1 MTKINVEGADI
12 EIEGNTLT
20 PEQFDFIY
28 ELKRD
33 YESRKNPS
41 GLSDEYI
48 NPETGYYNL
57 PEVDNQIR
65 FLVSAAPNYKS
76 KVRTLKKFFKEVVP
90 DEYDPNNFILTND
103 AGEKFILD
111 DKSKTNLKDVIDEG
125 KGITQAVTSTGA
137 AILAAPSGP
146 GAVVASGAGLALGS
160 EAYERIA
167 QLAGLEIDRDLSEYA
182 KTRGLEFAIGATA
195 ELAGPL
201 FLKGFKN
208 LVRGTDQKVFQSV
221 IDQGLAKN
229 IKDAKKVYRSM
240 DLNQKINSNI
250 RLDMNDR
257 LKLFNKYEV
266 PPTIAQATDNKLF
279 DTLETTFTNV
289 PFASQIMRESAERSQ
304 NKLGETF
311 VDRIANALG
320 FAEKK
325 LPKGF
330 EAGEIVQ
337 LGFTKKAGDKLTL
350 GQSKFG
356 ITGGNGAIARF
367 RANNA
372 ANYGAVKTVVDQ
384 AIKEAPDKAGVKL
397 TNTIKFLDEEF
408 DKISAA
414 FPKLSNEL
422 NDAKLQRLSK
432 KLIDDLEGGT
442 VASYKDINELKKFI
456 GKKLSNPTLYD
467 KLPRSD
473 YKRFYGAITDDIKL
487 WAENFGG
494 KSGTDI
500 LNAIRKADQGYQAGI
515 KVIDDFVE
523 PIAKK
528 ANPDKIIAS
537 LFSSGKEG
545 PTQIRQIMS
554 QLTQDENKVLVGAMI
569 ERLGEAPAKA
579 ELGALGRSNYFSS
592 KLFLDN
598 YGKLNKEARD
608 IMFGSKEF
616 LGKEFATLNNS
627 LKEVRA
633 LASYQ
638 EVANPFKDLTEA
650 VTKGQAGT
658 GLLVAA
664 GAGLTAG
671 TGDPLFLLGIP
682 VFGYGGA
689 YSLKLL
695 SNPAFMQ
702 WVANGTKI
710 AGNRGFDGL
719 VKHIAK
725 LGIIAGNSDNDISY
739 LTDQYLEVIKNASD
753 QATINEEQT
762 RLREEEIQQQEA
774 IRANQQQS
782 AIPQQGIPQPSPV
795 NTQVTN
801 PMQYA
806 SLFPQDALG
815 QAIAQRKVI

>member
-41 GLSDEYI
+41 NLESKYI
-48 NPETGYYNL
+48 DPETGYYNL
-57 PEVDNQIR
+57 PEVDSKIR
-65 FLVSAAPNYKS
+65 FLVSGAPNYKS
-76 KVRTLKKFFKEVVP
+76 KIRTLKKYFKEVVP

-111 DKSKTNLKDVIDEG
+111 DKSKTNFKDVIDEG
-125 KGITQAVTSTGA
+125 KTITQLVTSTGA
-137 AILAAPSGP
+137 AIAAAPSGP
-146 GAVVASGAGLALGS
+146 GAVAASGAGLALGS

-167 QLAGLEIDRDLSEYA
+167 QLAGLEIDRELSEYA
-182 KTRGLEFAIGATA
+182 KTRAIEFAVGASA

-201 FLKGFKN
+201 FLKGIKK
-208 LVRGTDQKVFQSV
+208 LTRGTDQKVWQSV

-229 IKDAKKVYRSM
+229 IKDAKRVYGNM
-240 DLNQKINSNI
+240 NLNQKINNRI
-250 RLDMNDR
+250 RLNMNDR
-257 LKLFNKYEV
+257 LTLFQKYEV

-289 PFASQIMRESAERSQ
+289 PFASQIMRETAERSQ
-304 NKLGETF
+304 NQLGETF
-311 VDRIANALG
+311 VEKISRVLG
-320 FAEKK
+320 FGGKD

-330 EAGEIVQ
+330 EAGEIVK
-337 LGFTKKAGDKLTL
+337 LGFTKKAGDKLSL
-350 GQSKFG
+350 GQMKYG
-356 ITGGNGAIARF
+356 ITGGDGPIAKF
-367 RANNA
+367 RATNA
-372 ANYGAVKTVVDQ
+372 ENYGAVKTVVDQ
-384 AIKEAPDKAGVKL
+384 AIKEAPEKAGVKL
-397 TNTIKFLDEEF
+397 DSTIKFLDTEF
-408 DKISAA
+408 DKVSAA

-432 KLIDDLEGGT
+432 KLLDDLGGGNI
-442 VASYKDINELKKFI
+442 ASYKDINELKKFI
-456 GKKLSNPTLYD
+456 GKKLSNPTMYD

-473 YKRFYGAITDDIKL
+473 YKRFYGAITDDIKR

-494 KSGTDI
+494 PSGANI
-500 LNAIRKADQGYQAGI
+500 LKTIRKADLGYQTGI
-515 KVIDDFVE
+515 KVIDDYVE

-537 LFSSGKEG
+537 LFASGKEG
-545 PTQIRQIMS
+545 PTYISNVMS
-554 QLTQDENKVLVGAMI
+554 QLAPDENRVLVGAMI

-598 YGKLNKEARD
+598 FGKLNREARD
-608 IMFGSKEF
+608 VLFGSEKY

-689 YSLKLL
+689 YTLKLL

-702 WVANGTKI
+702 WVAQGTKI
-710 AGNRGFDGL
+710 ANNKGFDGL
-719 VKHIAK
+719 IKHIAK
-725 LGIIAGNSDNDISY
+725 LGIIAGNSDDDIGY
-739 LTDQYLEVIKNASD
+739 LTDQYLEIIKNAAEQSE
-753 QATINEEQT
+753 INKQQISLKEAE
-762 RLREEEIQQQEA
+762 QQQ
-774 IRANQQQS
+774 IQNIQTNQQA
-782 AIPQQGIPQPSPV
+782 AIPQAQAPAPV
-795 NTQVTN
+795 NTQITD

-815 QAIAQRKVI
+815 QAIANRKVI

>member
-1 MTKINVEGADI
+1 MAKINVEGAEIDI
-12 EIEGNTLT
+12 EGGSLT

-28 ELKRD
+28 NLKQD
-33 YESRKNPS
+33 YESKKNPS
-41 GLSDEYI
+41 NLESKYI
-48 NPETGYYNL
+48 DPETGYYNL
-57 PEVDNQIR
+57 PEVDSKIR
-65 FLVSAAPNYKS
+65 FLVSGAPNYKS

-146 GAVVASGAGLALGS
+146 GAVAASGAGLALGS

-167 QLAGLEIDRDLSEYA
+167 QMAGLEIDRELSEYA
-182 KTRGLEFAIGATA
+182 KTRAIEFAVGASA

-201 FLKGFKN
+201 FLKGIKK
-208 LVRGTDQKVFQSV
+208 LTRGTDQKVWQSV
-221 IDQGLAKN
+221 IDQNLAKN
-229 IKDAKKVYRSM
+229 IKDAKRVYGNMS
-240 DLNQKINSNI
+240 LNQKINNNI
-250 RLDMNDR
+250 RLNMNDR
-257 LKLFNKYEV
+257 LTLFQKYEV

-289 PFASQIMRESAERSQ
+289 PFASQIMRETAERSQ
-304 NKLGETF
+304 NQLGETF
-311 VDRIANALG
+311 VEKISRALG
-320 FAEKK
+320 FGGKD

-330 EAGEIVQ
+330 EAGEIVK
-337 LGFTKKAGDKLTL
+337 LGFTKKAGDKLSL
-350 GQSKFG
+350 GQMKYG
-356 ITGGNGAIARF
+356 ITGGDGPIAKF
-367 RANNA
+367 RATNA

-384 AIKEAPDKAGVKL
+384 AIKEAPEKAGVKL
-397 TNTIKFLDEEF
+397 DSTIKFLDTEF
-408 DKISAA
+408 DKVSAA

-432 KLIDDLEGGT
+432 KLLDDLGGGNI
-442 VASYKDINELKKFI
+442 ASYKDINELKKFI
-456 GKKLSNPTLYD
+456 GKKLSNPTMYD

-473 YKRFYGAITDDIKL
+473 YKRFYGAITDDIKR

-494 KSGTDI
+494 PSGANI
-500 LNAIRKADQGYQAGI
+500 LKTIRKADLGYQTGI
-515 KVIDDFVE
+515 KVIDNYVE

-537 LFSSGKEG
+537 LFASGKEG
-545 PTQIRQIMS
+545 PTYISNVMS
-554 QLTQDENKVLVGAMI
+554 QLAPDENRVLVGAMI

-598 YGKLNKEARD
+598 FGKLNREARD
-608 IMFGSKEF
+608 VLFGSEKY

-689 YSLKLL
+689 YTLKLL

-702 WVANGTKI
+702 WVAQGTKI
-710 AGNRGFDGL
+710 ANNKGFDGL
-719 VKHIAK
+719 IKHIAK
-725 LGIIAGNSDNDISY
+725 LGIIAGNSDDDIGY
-739 LTDQYLEVIKNASD
+739 LTDQYLEIIKNAAEQSE
-753 QATINEEQT
+753 INKQQISLKEAE
-762 RLREEEIQQQEA
+762 QQQ
-774 IRANQQQS
+774 IQNIQTNQQA
-782 AIPQQGIPQPSPV
+782 AIPQAQAPAPV
-795 NTQVTN
+795 NTQVTD
-801 PMQYA
+801 PTQ
-806 SLFPQDALG
+806 
-815 QAIAQRKVI
+815 

>member
-1 MTKINVEGADI
+1 MAKINVEGAEIDI
-12 EIEGNTLT
+12 EGGSLS

-28 ELKRD
+28 NLKQD
-33 YESRKNPS
+33 YESKKNPS
-41 GLSDEYI
+41 GLESKYI
-48 NPETGYYNL
+48 DPETGYYNL
-57 PEVDNQIR
+57 PEVDSKIR
-65 FLVSAAPNYKS
+65 FLVSGAPNYKS
-76 KVRTLKKFFKEVVP
+76 KVRTLKKYFKEVVP

-125 KGITQAVTSTGA
+125 KTITQIVTSTGA
-137 AILAAPSGP
+137 AIAAAPSGP
-146 GAVVASGAGLALGS
+146 GAVAASGAGLALGS

-167 QLAGLEIDRDLSEYA
+167 QLAGLEIDRDISEYA
-182 KTRGLEFAIGATA
+182 KTRGIEFAVGASA

-201 FLKGFKN
+201 FLKGIKRI
-208 LVRGTDQKVFQSV
+208 VRGTDQKVWQSV
-221 IDQGLAKN
+221 IDQGLANN
-229 IKDAKKVYRSM
+229 IKDAQKVYRSM
-240 DLNQKINSNI
+240 SLNDKINKNI

-257 LKLFNKYEV
+257 LTLFKKYEV

-289 PFASQIMRESAERSQ
+289 PFASQIMRETAERSQ
-304 NKLGETF
+304 NQLGETF
-311 VDRIANALG
+311 TDKIIRTLG
-320 FAEKK
+320 FSGKK

-330 EAGEIVQ
+330 EAGEIVK
-337 LGFTKKAGDKLTL
+337 LGFTKTKDGKLSL
-350 GQSKFG
+350 GQMKWG
-356 ITGGNGAIARF
+356 ITGGNGPIAKF
-367 RANNA
+367 RAENA

-397 TNTIKFLDEEF
+397 ENTLKFLDTEF
-408 DKISAA
+408 DKVSAA

-432 KLIDDLEGGT
+432 KLIDDLDGGNI
-442 VASYKDINELKKFI
+442 ASYKDINELKKFI
-456 GKKLSNPTLYD
+456 GKKLSNPTMYD

-473 YKRFYGAITDDIKL
+473 YKRFYGAITDDIKR

-494 KSGTDI
+494 KSGADI
-500 LNAIRKADQGYQAGI
+500 LKAIRKADLGYQTGI
-515 KVIDDFVE
+515 KIIDDYVE

-537 LFSSGKEG
+537 LFASGKEG
-545 PTQIRQIMS
+545 PTQIKNIMS
-554 QLTQDENKVLVGAMI
+554 QLSQDENKVLVGAMI
-569 ERLGEAPAKA
+569 EKLGEAPAKA

-598 YGKLNKEARD
+598 FGKLNKEARD
-608 IMFGSKEF
+608 IMFGSEKY

-627 LKEVRA
+627 LKETRA

-702 WVANGTKI
+702 WVAQGTKI
-710 AGNRGFDGL
+710 ANNKGFDGL
-719 VKHIAK
+719 IKHLSKI
-725 LGIIAGNSDNDISY
+725 GVIAGNSDDDVSY
-739 LTDQYLEVIKNASD
+739 LTDQYLEVIKNASEQSQINKD
-753 QATINEEQT
+753 QIALKEAE
-762 RLREEEIQQQEA
+762 QQQMQN
-774 IRANQQQS
+774 IQTNQQLS
-782 AIPQQGIPQPSPV
+782 AAPQAPQAPAPV
-795 NTQVTN
+795 NTQVTD

-815 QAIAQRKVI
+815 QAIARRKVI